1 MLSEKILGGD
11 RRAVSRLISMIEDGD
26 PESRRE
32 LASLYKHTGRAHIVG
47 ITGPPGAGKSTL
59 VCSLIKKIREKR
71 KTVGIIAV
79 DPTSPFSGGALLG
92 DRIRMQD
99 SSLDPGVFIRSMGT
113 RGRLGGLAKA
123 TSDAIK
129 VLDAF
134 GKDYILVETVG
145 AGQSEVDI
153 VKYAHTVVLVLVPHY
168 GDEIQIGKAGI
179 IEIGNIF
186 VINKADFGG
195 ADKTALEIK
204 TMLELGEKR
213 AWTPPIL
220 QAISREDSGTGEI
233 LGAIDSHMDFLRESS
248 SLSRMAE
255 EKVENELLELLRL
268 EVETYILNKVGP
280 ESFEDMVLQVAS
292 RKVDP
297 YTACEKLLETINHK
311 D

>member
-1 MLSEKILGGD
+1 MLSERILGGD
-11 RRAVSRLISMIEDGD
+11 RRAVSRLITMIEDGD

-59 VCSLIKKIREKR
+59 VCSLIKRIREKG

-113 RGRLGGLAKA
+113 RGRLGGLSKA
-123 TSDAIK
+123 TSDTIK

-145 AGQSEVDI
+145 TGQSEIDI
-153 VKYAHTVVLVLVPHY
+153 VKYAHTIVLVLVPNY

-179 IEIGNIF
+179 IEIGDIF

-195 ADKTALEIK
+195 ADKTSLEIK

-213 AWTPPIL
+213 GWTPPIL
-220 QAISREDSGTGEI
+220 QAISREDSGTDKI
-233 LGAIDSHMDFLRESS
+233 LEAIDNHINFLRESS
-248 SLSRMAE
+248 SLSRMVE

-280 ESFEDMVLQVAS
+280 ESFEDMVAQVAA
-292 RKVDP
+292 RRIDP

-311 D
+311 E